1 MYEQQR
7 KKGRPLTGTERSLI
21 EHLYNLG
28 FTQTAIA
35 KEVGVWPSTI
45 CRELRRGMV
54 DQLNGDTWEYYRTY
68 SPQKAQ
74 SRAEYMKSAHGP
86 DLKIGNRADYLA
98 ALEARLTLP
107 TTASGEGRSVQFGQ
121 APADIERQLRA
132 VNEEL
137 ARRSGGVT
145 RGPIYLA

>member
-21 EHLYNLG
+21 EHLYKLG

-54 DQLNGDTWEYYRTY
+54 DQLNGDTWEYYRIY

-74 SRAEYMKSAHGP
+74 SHADYMKSAHGP

-98 ALEARLTLP
+98 ALEAHILTGSSP
-107 TTASGEGRSVQFGQ
+107 QDAIAKVGS
-121 APADIERQLRA
+121 DY
-132 VNEEL
+132 
-137 ARRSGGVT
+137 GVT
-145 RGPIYLA
+145 ISKTTDTYK

>member
-21 EHLYNLG
+21 EHLYKLG

-54 DQLNGDTWEYYRTY
+54 DQLNGDTWEYYCIY

-74 SRAEYMKSAHGP
+74 SRADYMKSAHGP

-98 ALEARLTLP
+98 R
-107 TTASGEGRSVQFGQ
+107 
-121 APADIERQLRA
+121 
-132 VNEEL
+132 
-137 ARRSGGVT
+137 
-145 RGPIYLA
+145 

>member
-21 EHLYNLG
+21 EHLYKLG

-54 DQLNGDTWEYYRTY
+54 DQLNGDTWEYYCTY

-74 SRAEYMKSAHGP
+74 NRADYMKSAHGP
-86 DLKIGNRADYLA
+86 DLKIGNRGTIWP
-98 ALEARLTLP
+98 RWKRT
-107 TTASGEGRSVQFGQ
+107 S
-121 APADIERQLRA
+121 
-132 VNEEL
+132 
-137 ARRSGGVT
+137 
-145 RGPIYLA
+145 

>member
-7 KKGRPLTGTERSLI
+7 KKGRPLTGTERNLI
-21 EHLYNLG
+21 AHLYKLG

-54 DQLNGDTWEYYRTY
+54 DQLNGATWEYYKTY

-74 SRAEYMKSAHGP
+74 YHADYMRTAHGP
-86 DLKIGNRADYLA
+86 DLKIGSRADYLA
-98 ALEARLTLP
+98 ALEAHMLTGSSPQDAIAKVGSAYGITISKTTCYRYIHMRLFPTL
-107 TTASGEGRSVQFGQ
+107 R
-121 APADIERQLRA
+121 
-132 VNEEL
+132 
-137 ARRSGGVT
+137 
-145 RGPIYLA
+145 

>member
-21 EHLYNLG
+21 EHLYKLG

-54 DQLNGDTWEYYRTY
+54 DQLNGDTWEYYRIY

-74 SRAEYMKSAHGP
+74 NRTGIFHHKS
-86 DLKIGNRADYLA
+86 NNYL
-98 ALEARLTLP
+98 LTL
-107 TTASGEGRSVQFGQ
+107 
-121 APADIERQLRA
+121 LRKSS
-132 VNEEL
+132 NF
-137 ARRSGGVT
+137 VT
-145 RGPIYLA
+145 NS

>member
-21 EHLYNLG
+21 EHLYKLG

-54 DQLNGDTWEYYRTY
+54 DQLNGDTWEYYVVTP
-68 SPQKAQ
+68 SASIPSWSANSEPLSFVMVWNINFQ
-74 SRAEYMKSAHGP
+74 SR
-86 DLKIGNRADYLA
+86 
-98 ALEARLTLP
+98 
-107 TTASGEGRSVQFGQ
+107 
-121 APADIERQLRA
+121 
-132 VNEEL
+132 
-137 ARRSGGVT
+137 
-145 RGPIYLA
+145 PI